1 MHTKQ
6 ILLWV
11 LILSVAVV
19 AVVGQPS
26 RSILAAPPNAA
37 SAASKPA
44 LLFPQAVQY
53 GSGLYLTAIIGPTCA
68 DVGWYSSTCLE
79 PYAGEF
85 VVTALNGAEVTR
97 VMTNYQGQA
106 LVDLPPGRYIVG
118 VRTENIYPYA
128 APMIVNVM
136 ADRYAYVS
144 FRLES
149 GVQWQA
155 RRN

>member
-1 MHTKQ
+1 MRTKR

-19 AVVGQPS
+19 TVAGQS
-26 RSILAAPPNAA
+26 ARSILAASSNAA
-37 SAASKPA
+37 LSASKAA
-44 LLFPQAVQY
+44 LLLPQTAQY
-53 GSGLYLTAIIGPTCA
+53 GSGFYLTANVGPTC
-68 DVGWYSSTCLE
+68 VNVSWYSPVCTQ

-118 VRTENIYPYA
+118 ARTENIYPYA
-128 APMIVNVM
+128 APVIVNVI

-144 FRLES
+144 FRLDS
-149 GVQWQA
+149 GAQWQA
-155 RRN
+155 QRN